1 LKRLI
6 LGAIP
11 NDFDAKNDLPIGPFC
26 FINRWKIFPEWE
38 TLQFPPDPFQT
49 IESILSVE
57 KEVINS
63 VNGLLYPLIDDLNN
77 RNKSNYSEQFW
88 RIMLIPYLY
97 GITYAFIERKAR
109 LIQFIN
115 KFKDNKIYVRLISKD
130 INWNFK
136 NTLDF
141 VHNGLLTQIFNEW
154 IFSRIIENILPTKWV
169 SEYYVAQEVVKS
181 FDNTEKSN
189 SRSLKQKII
198 ENINYFRC
206 SNVAGIR
213 PIESIL
219 WSAFLSIKPIRKAK
233 SKNIS
238 YPIINDEKLIDDDL
252 RHIVLKT
259 MPKSLSEISK
269 LRIPNCKPR
278 PGRIRLIGPPIY
290 YDDRHKYFLAKCV
303 EGGEK
308 IICTQHGGGGCNL
321 KYFPMRAEV
330 EYNQYKYFSWGWNK
344 HENYPGNIKPLPSP
358 YLAKYKAKHN
368 EKNENIILVG
378 TTAHLY
384 SYRLSSEPQA
394 MQRIEYR
401 KGKIEF
407 INRIDKKYYPV
418 FYYRPDF
425 NENGALKDYSF
436 VKRKFPLIKII
447 KNNFH
452 NEQLKARLL
461 VLDHPGTT
469 LSIAFAANIPTI
481 CFWNKNH
488 WTMNTQS
495 EPYFKAM
502 KDAGI
507 LFESGKD
514 AAEKLNNIYNN
525 TQSWWQQPSIQAV
538 LDSFCNQYARSSK
551 LWRWEWAKELWE
563 L

>member
-11 NDFDAKNDLPIGPFC
+11 NDFDPKNDLPIGPLC
-26 FINRWKIFPEWE
+26 FINRWGIYQEWE
-38 TLQFPPDPFQT
+38 TLQFPSDPFQT
-49 IESILSVE
+49 TESILSVE

-63 VNGLLYPLIDDLNN
+63 VNGLLYPIIDDLNN
-77 RNKSNYSEQFW
+77 RNKTNYSERFW

-97 GITYAFIERKAR
+97 GITYAFFERKAR

-115 KFKDNKIYVRLISKD
+115 KFKDNEIYVRLISKD
-130 INWNFK
+130 INWNFN

-141 VHNGLLTQIFNEW
+141 VHNGLQKQIYNEW
-154 IFSRIIENILPTKWV
+154 LFSRIIENILPAKWN
-169 SEYYVAQEVVKS
+169 SEQYVANL

-213 PIESIL
+213 SIESIL

-238 YPIINDEKLIDDDL
+238 HTIINDEKLINDDL
-252 RHIVLKT
+252 KYIVLKT

-278 PGRIRLIGPPIY
+278 PGRIRLVGPPIY
-290 YDDRHKYFLAKCV
+290 YNDKHKYFLAKCV
-303 EGGEK
+303 EGGER
-308 IICTQHGGGGCNL
+308 IVATQHGGGGCNL
-321 KYFPMRAEV
+321 KNFPMRAEV
-330 EYNQYKYFSWGWNK
+330 EYKQYQYFSWGWAR

-358 YLAKYKAKHN
+358 YLAKYKDKHN
-368 EKNENIILVG
+368 EKNGNIILVG
-378 TTAHLY
+378 TSAPLY
-384 SYRLSSEPQA
+384 SYRLASEPQA
-394 MQRIEYR
+394 MQRVEYR

-407 INRIDKKYYPV
+407 INHIDNKIIPNL
-418 FYYRPDF
+418 YYRPDF
-425 NENGALKDYSF
+425 NEDGALEDHSF
-436 VKRKFPLIKII
+436 IKRKFPLIKII

-452 NEQLKARLL
+452 NELLKARLL
-461 VLDHPGTT
+461 VVDHPGTT
-469 LSIAFAANIPTI
+469 LSIAFAANVPTI
-481 CFWNKNH
+481 CFWQKEH

-502 KDAGI
+502 KEAGI

-514 AAEKLNNIYNN
+514 AAEKINNIYNKA
-525 TQSWWQQPSIQAV
+525 QSWWKQPSIQAV
-538 LDSFCNQYARSSK
+538 WDSFCHQHARSNK
-551 LWRWEWAKELWE
+551 LWRWEWAKTLWK